1 MRADE
6 AAVCFAAAVTGGAMN
21 ALAGGGS
28 LVTFPVL
35 VWLGRDPVTANA
47 TNTVS
52 LWPGSLAAVWGLR
65 SRLAGLGP
73 WIVWGSIPSILG
85 GLGGAMLLL
94 WTPRQ
99 LFADM
104 VPWLVAFATAIFAAS
119 GPLGR
124 WAGRRHGRQPAPV
137 PPNPRHPG
145 GLCFQFAV
153 ALYGGYFGAGMGIM
167 MLAGLAL
174 LGFGAVHAMLVLRN
188 VWAVWINA
196 VAALWFALQGAVIW
210 SDAAVLTLGQITG
223 SYLGARLARGL
234 SPLAVRWSV
243 VGIGAAMV
251 IGLLVRGR

>member
-35 VWLGRDPVTANA
+35 VWLGRDPVVANA

-65 SRLAGLGP
+65 SRLTGLGP

-94 WTPRQ
+94 RTPRR

-104 VPWLVAFATAIFAAS
+104 VPWLVAFATVVFAAS
-119 GPLGR
+119 GPLTR
-124 WAGRRHGRQPAPV
+124 WAGRHRPPGPAV
-137 PPNPRHPG
+137 GPNPRHPG

-174 LGFGAVHAMLVLRN
+174 AGFGAVHAMLVLRN

-196 VAALWFALQGAVIW
+196 VAALWFALHGAVAW
-210 SDAAVLTLGQITG
+210 SDAGVLTVGQITG
-223 SYLGARLARGL
+223 SYLGARVARRL

-243 VGIGAAMV
+243 VGIGLAMV
-251 IGLLVRGR
+251 IGLLVRR